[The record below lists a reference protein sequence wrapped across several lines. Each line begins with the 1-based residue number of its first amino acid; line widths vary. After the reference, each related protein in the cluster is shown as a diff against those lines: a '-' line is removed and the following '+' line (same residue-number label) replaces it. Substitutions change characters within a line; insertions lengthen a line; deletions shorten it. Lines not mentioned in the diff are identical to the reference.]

1 METDIAQYDTTSNGG
16 GVIIFRPF
24 WFPWW
29 PIGGQDAS
37 QIFDVRNF
45 LRILYLW
52 YVYLWYMSMYFSA
65 IFHLWN
71 GESPAWFI
79 VLYNIRF
86 LPHFIFITSP
96 NNFFPMPNLCR
107 KKRYNEKKINL
118 TGHDMLFNLL
128 RI

>member
-45 LRILYLW
+45 LRILYH
-52 YVYLWYMSMYFSA
+52 YICDICQCISRRFA
-65 IFHLWN
+65 IYEI
-71 GESPAWFI
+71 GEIAGVIYCF
-79 VLYNIRF
+79 V
-86 LPHFIFITSP
+86 
-96 NNFFPMPNLCR
+96 
-107 KKRYNEKKINL
+107 
-118 TGHDMLFNLL
+118 
-128 RI
+128 